1 MFVTID
7 NWEDERIKEF
17 QKNVRESETN
27 ETYLFW
33 FSDEKLRKANFYNIE
48 TFIVDGK
55 VISFSGCSIFDEDT
69 LRVAQTWYTLKD
81 YRKKYR
87 SLMDV
92 DGEGFLARHSQTAKD
107 LNCNKMIISF
117 HVHNR
122 RTQVLFQQFKD
133 NKYYD
138 LGTKSRYWR
147 DKFVYKGTQTIK
159 YVEQEVFEAV
169 I

>member
-7 NWEDERIKEF
+7 SWEDKRIKEF

-81 YRKKYR
+81 YRLNYRALIDKHSECFLDRHKITASSLRCKKMM
-87 SLMDV
+87 L
-92 DGEGFLARHSQTAKD
+92 T
-107 LNCNKMIISF
+107 I

-122 RTQVLFQQFKD
+122 NTERLFIQWKD
-133 NKYYD
+133 KKYFDKDTNKY
-138 LGTKSRYWR
+138 WR
-147 DKFVYKGTQTIK
+147 LKFEYAGPQTIK
-159 YVEQEVFEAV
+159 YVKQEVFIAS